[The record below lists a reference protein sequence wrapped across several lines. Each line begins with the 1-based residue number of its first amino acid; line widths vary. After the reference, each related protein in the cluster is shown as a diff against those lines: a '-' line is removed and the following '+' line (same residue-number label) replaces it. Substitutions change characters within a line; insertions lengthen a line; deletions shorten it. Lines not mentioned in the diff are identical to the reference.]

1 MEEKLPKTLEEMFI
15 KEYNSAKIE
24 LYLLKKSAN
33 EDNKRFSEAYT
44 RLQRKSD
51 FLEKK
56 LESCEKLLMSLKY
69 NISGDLI
76 EIHPFSI
83 NGRFY
88 DKPRIFEEIK
98 EVAEKMAKGEWYLY
112 DEK

>member
-15 KEYNSAKIE
+15 KEYHETKKN
-24 LYLLKKSAN
+24 LNLLKKETY
-33 EDNKRFSEAYT
+33 EDNERFSEAYT
-44 RLQRKSD
+44 RLQRKCD

-69 NISGDLI
+69 NISGDLV
-76 EIHPFSI
+76 EIHPLSI

-88 DKPRIFEEIK
+88 DKPRVFEEIK